1 MTSSQ
6 SARERGL
13 GPLGRFLVRRRPLT
27 AVLLVTGASI
37 LASSAATQLFAA
49 GLALELPWQAHLV
62 SVLVPAVVAPL
73 ATTSHVLLMH
83 RFLEERERVKQLA
96 GMLPMCA
103 WCKKI
108 RDDAGYW
115 QQVERYLAQ
124 RGGTVVTHG
133 LCPECYARMDVEDA
147 ARRP

>member
-6 SARERGL
+6 AKRERGL
-13 GPLGRFLVRRRPLT
+13 GPLGRFLVRRTPLT
-27 AVLLVTGASI
+27 AVLLVTGGSIVASVV
-37 LASSAATQLFAA
+37 ATTGFAA
-49 GLALELPWQAHLV
+49 VLALPLPWEAYLV

-83 RFLEERERVKQLA
+83 RFLEERERVKVLS

-115 QQVERYLAQ
+115 QQLERYLAQ
-124 RGGTVVTHG
+124 HSGAEFTHG